1 MYPPD
6 VFRGTLVRLLDVFE
20 RLGVRCHLT
29 GGVVSVAYGEPR
41 MTQDIDLVVDNAALA
56 RCLPAF
62 LEAVAASGFMRD
74 EESARAAV
82 AARGMF
88 QLFDEAEALKVDIYP
103 RELIPGELDRSVL
116 LEVFEG
122 VRIPCVS
129 RADAAASKLVW
140 AALGSHKS
148 RRDLRRMHHAM
159 GKADREEVRRLAE
172 ALGHAVLLREI
183 LAEPDEISG

>member
-1 MYPPD
+1 VYPPD

-56 RCLPAF
+56 RCLPVF
-62 LEAVAASGFMRD
+62 LEAVAAAGFLFDSNAVR
-74 EESARAAV
+74 SAV
-82 AARGMF
+82 AEQGAF
-88 QLFDEAEALKVDIYP
+88 QLFDEAEALKVDVYP

-122 VRIPCVS
+122 MSIPCVS

-159 GKADREEVRRLAE
+159 GEADRREVRRLAE
-172 ALGHAVLLREI
+172 ALGHADLLGEI
-183 LAEPDEISG
+183 LTEADEISG